1 MNIYRPSSLLILNEI
16 ILSFIVFICFGLP
29 LLLGLDIITNNGE
42 IFVTSIFGAIVSI
55 FGMILSVK
63 GLKIFRSLTVSNHA
77 ITGVKLFSKKRTGF
91 RISDIDTNKS
101 DMRNIFEKLLGQQV
115 IHSKSGDTILFY
127 RRIFPKEDVKEI
139 LLQCNLRE

>member
-1 MNIYRPSSLLILNEI
+1 MKVYRPSSLLIIKEI
-16 ILSFIVFICFGLP
+16 ILSFIVFICVGLP
-29 LLLGLDIITNNGE
+29 LLLGVDVITNNGE
-42 IFVTSIFGAIVSI
+42 IFVISLIGATTST
-55 FGMILSVK
+55 FGMIISVK
-63 GLKIFRSLTVSNHA
+63 ALKTFRSLTVSNHA

-127 RRIFPKEDVKEI
+127 RRIFSKEDVKAI